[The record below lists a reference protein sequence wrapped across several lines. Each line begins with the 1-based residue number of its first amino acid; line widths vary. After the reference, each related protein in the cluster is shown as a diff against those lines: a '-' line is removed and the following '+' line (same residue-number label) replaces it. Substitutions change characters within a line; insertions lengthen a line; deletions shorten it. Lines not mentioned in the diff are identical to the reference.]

1 MKYLLGT
8 DIGTSGVKTILMN
21 LKGELISCDSQEY
34 NVLTP
39 KPLWAEQWAEV
50 WLEATKK
57 TIAHTVKKSGIKQK
71 DIKAIC
77 ISGLYG
83 GSGVPL
89 DKNMKSVR
97 PCLIWMDR
105 RAGKESEWALKTIG
119 EKKLKT
125 ITHNGSDPYYGFTK
139 MLWIK
144 NNEPENW
151 KRIKLFLPP
160 KDYVI
165 YHLTGKVAT
174 DYSSAGNIGGIF
186 DMNTRSWS
194 NELLDEMGIPRE
206 MMPETILESTDIVG
220 GLTSEIANELGLEEG
235 MPVCSGGVDCGA
247 ANIGLGILEEGVY
260 AATLG
265 SSMCAALIS
274 DTKVRGENLIIWPY
288 LYKARELSYNFGGA
302 ATAGAIVK
310 WFRDT
315 FGQEELVIQNNGG
328 MDAYNQL
335 NQQAETIPVGSE
347 GLIVLPYFMGE
358 RAPLW
363 DSDAKGVIFGLSL
376 AHTKGH
382 VYRAFLEAV
391 AYSLRHAMESTGKN
405 LGEYVYLAG
414 GLMKSKLCR
423 QIFADV
429 TGYPIV
435 CPKYD
440 VEANMGDVILAG
452 IGTGLLTYEDVKE
465 WQMFDEKI
473 YPNSVNQ
480 PIYDNYYKLYRSIYK
495 SLKSNMKE
503 LSALRDK

>member
-8 DIGTSGVKTILMN
+8 DIGTSSVKTILMN
-21 LKGELISCDSQEY
+21 LKGELISSDAQEY
-34 NVLTP
+34 DVLTP
-39 KPLWAEQWAEV
+39 KALWAEQWAEV

-57 TIAHTVKKSGIKQK
+57 TIANTVKKSGINAK

-77 ISGLYG
+77 VSGLYG
-83 GSGVPL
+83 GSGVPV
-89 DKNMKSVR
+89 DENMQSVR

-105 RAGKESEWALKTIG
+105 RAQKESDWALKTIG
-119 EKKLKT
+119 EEKLKK

-151 KRIKLFLPP
+151 KKIKLFLPP
-160 KDYVI
+160 KDFVI
-165 YHLTGKVAT
+165 YHLTGNIAT

-186 DMNTRSWS
+186 DMNTRTWS
-194 NELLDEMGIPRE
+194 EELLNELGIPKK
-206 MMPETILESTDIVG
+206 MMPEKILESTDIVG
-220 GLTSEIANELGLEEG
+220 GLTKDMAKELGLEAD

-247 ANIGLGILEEGVY
+247 ANVGLGILEEGIY

-274 DTKVRGENLIIWPY
+274 DTKIRGENLIIWPY
-288 LYKARELSYNFGGA
+288 LYKAKELSYNFAGA
-302 ATAGAIVK
+302 STAGAIIK

-315 FGQEELVIQNNGG
+315 FGKEELETQKKTEES
-328 MDAYNQL
+328 AYEQL
-335 NQQAETIPVGSE
+335 NKLATNISAGSE

-363 DSDAKGVIFGLSL
+363 DPDAKGVIFGLSL
-376 AHTKGH
+376 HHSKGH
-382 VYRAFLEAV
+382 IYRAFLEAV

-405 LGEYVYLAG
+405 LGEFIYLAG

-429 TGYPIV
+429 TGYPIL
-435 CPKYD
+435 CPKND

-452 IGTGLLTYEDVKE
+452 IGTNLLSYEDVKE
-465 WQMFDEKI
+465 WQVFDKKVYPDAKNQAI
-473 YPNSVNQ
+473 YNE
-480 PIYDNYYKLYRSIYK
+480 YYKQYRKLYS

-503 LSALRDK
+503 LSTLRDK